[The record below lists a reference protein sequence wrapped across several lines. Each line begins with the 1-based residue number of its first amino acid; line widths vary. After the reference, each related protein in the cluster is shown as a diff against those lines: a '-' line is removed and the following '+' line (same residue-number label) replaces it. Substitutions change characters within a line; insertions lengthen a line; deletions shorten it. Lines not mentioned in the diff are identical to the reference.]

1 MGSLAT
7 RRVSAQRTSPWR
19 TALKL
24 GRVSNLPTVWSN
36 VIAATALAGGAPLR
50 TVVSVAVAVSLLY
63 VGGMFLNDAF
73 DKEIDA
79 RERSDRPIPA
89 GEVSATFVFLAASVL
104 IGAGVVLLAAIDG
117 RAGAVGV
124 VLAGA
129 IVLYDW
135 HHKGNPLSPVVMGAC
150 RALVYVTAA
159 VAATMT
165 VSQPVLL
172 AALALLAYVAGVT
185 YTARLEAFGR
195 LASLWPLALLAP
207 PALLAL
213 PQLSIEPVTVLAL
226 AALFGCALRVA
237 QLLRRQAHGDVTRAV
252 SLLIAG
258 IAVNDALLAATTGDA
273 YAPLAC
279 LACFGAT
286 LAGQRY
292 VPAS

>member
-7 RRVSAQRTSPWR
+7 RGVSAQRTSPWR
-19 TALKL
+19 AALKL

-50 TVVSVAVAVSLLY
+50 TVVLVATATSLLY

-73 DKEIDA
+73 DSGIDA
-79 RERSDRPIPA
+79 QERAGRPIPA
-89 GEVSATFVFLAASVL
+89 GEVSAGAVFAAGFALLA
-104 IGAGVVLLAAIDG
+104 GGVALLAAIDV
-117 RAGAVGV
+117 RTGAVGLA
-124 VLAGA
+124 LAGA

-135 HHKGNPLSPVVMGAC
+135 HHKGNRLSPLVMGFC

-185 YTARLEAFGR
+185 YAARLEAVDK
-195 LASLWPLALLAP
+195 LASLWPIALLAA

-213 PQLSIEPVTVLAL
+213 PQLSVEPVAVLAL
-226 AALFGCALRVA
+226 AALLGCGLRVA
-237 QLLRRQAHGDVTRAV
+237 QLLCRRRPGDVTRTIA
-252 SLLIAG
+252 LLVAG

-279 LACFGAT
+279 LACFAAT
-286 LAGQRY
+286 LVGQRY